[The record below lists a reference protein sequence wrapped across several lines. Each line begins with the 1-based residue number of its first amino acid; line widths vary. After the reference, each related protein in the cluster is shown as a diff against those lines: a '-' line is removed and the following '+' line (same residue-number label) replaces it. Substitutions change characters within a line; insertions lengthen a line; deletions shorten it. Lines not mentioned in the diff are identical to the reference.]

1 LPAGLNSAAKSRTQ
15 SLGPRDKPE
24 DDEPQEAASLSAQ
37 AWIALIHKDHDSG
50 YGVSF
55 PDVPG
60 VITVADTLD
69 EALVQASE
77 VLAFA
82 FEDWQ
87 GALPNPRSLEVL
99 RRDPEFLELS
109 EDAVVAAVRP
119 SLDLVEAA

>member
-1 LPAGLNSAAKSRTQ
+1 LS
-15 SLGPRDKPE
+15 PRHY
-24 DDEPQEAASLSAQ
+24 
-37 AWIALIHKDHDSG
+37 IALIHKDHDSG

-82 FEDWQ
+82 FEDWH
-87 GALPNPRSLEVL
+87 GALPHPRSLETL

-109 EDAVVAAVRP
+109 ENAVVAAVRP
-119 SLDLVEAA
+119 GVEFVAAA

>member
-1 LPAGLNSAAKSRTQ
+1 LNSRHY
-15 SLGPRDKPE
+15 
-24 DDEPQEAASLSAQ
+24 
-37 AWIALIHKDHDSG
+37 IALIHKDHDSG

-69 EALVQASE
+69 EALTQASE

-82 FEDWQ
+82 LEDWQ
-87 GALPNPRSLEVL
+87 GALPLPRSLETL

-119 SLDLVEAA
+119 GVEFVAAA